1 MAKNKIRKDFLENT
15 HILDMQEASQ
25 YTKLSTSYLYKL
37 VARKEVPHS
46 RAGYK
51 ILFNKFDLDKWLDA
65 KSVAVN

>member
-1 MAKNKIRKDFLENT
+1 MANKKIKKDFLENT
-15 HILDMQEASQ
+15 HILDIHEASL

-65 KSVAVN
+65 KSVVVS